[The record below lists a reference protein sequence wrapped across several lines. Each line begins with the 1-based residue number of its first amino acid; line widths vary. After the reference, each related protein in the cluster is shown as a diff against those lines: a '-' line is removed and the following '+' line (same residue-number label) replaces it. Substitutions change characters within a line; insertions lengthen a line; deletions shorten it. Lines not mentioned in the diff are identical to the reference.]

1 MMDDGS
7 AINVCP
13 LRLLYKFRMNIED
26 LKGYNVIIRAYD
38 DSKKP
43 VIGIFKAV
51 VTVRDIKSVIEFTMT
66 SLLILPYY

>member
-1 MMDDGS
+1 MVDNGS

-13 LRLLYKFRMNIED
+13 LRPLHKFRMNVED
-26 LKGYNVIIRAYD
+26 LEGSNVIIRAYD

-51 VTVRDIKSVIEFTMT
+51 VIVGDIKSVT
-66 SLLILPYY
+66 